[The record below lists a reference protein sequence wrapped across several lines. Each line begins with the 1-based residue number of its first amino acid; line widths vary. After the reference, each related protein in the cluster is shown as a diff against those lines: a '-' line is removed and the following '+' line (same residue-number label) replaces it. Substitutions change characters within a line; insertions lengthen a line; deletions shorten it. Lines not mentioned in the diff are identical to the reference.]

1 MMYNH
6 SRILP
11 EENWVNKLYGPVVES
26 MIFINMLQEVEHA
39 EGTKDERSPLEI
51 ELYQRLESVLELLN
65 QHPDFKAAPEQEA
78 TPLYPIP
85 IDYNSVTALSN
96 VQESAERVEYN
107 ELLRACLIDF
117 LVLFKIKKAKFS
129 EVYGCSPNYLSRLL
143 NGQKSVNF
151 NSLSLAVKQF
161 GFLLKLDRYSKT
173 WEFEVVR
180 IQQ

>member
-1 MMYNH
+1 MMHNH
-6 SRILP
+6 IRILP
-11 EENWVNKLYGPVVES
+11 EENWVNKLYEPVVES
-26 MIFINMLQEVEHA
+26 MIFINMLETVEHP

-78 TPLYPIP
+78 TPVYPIP
-85 IDYNSVTALSN
+85 IDYDSVIALSN
-96 VQESAERVEYN
+96 VQERAEKAAYR
-107 ELLRACLIDF
+107 ELLQVCLRDF
-117 LVLFKIKKAKFS
+117 LVRFKIRKAKFS

-180 IQQ
+180 IQL